1 MINALF
7 KHPVIRAS
15 YFYLLILF
23 IFLIAVIILRPV
35 IIPLI
40 FSFILYSQLEPL
52 TNKLLSRG
60 FSESTATS
68 IILFGLIGL
77 IIFCVILLFP
87 VLFDQLTSLQEK
99 LPVIWNELTSQI
111 FSAVNFL
118 NNKLH
123 FGIDI
128 TNFSASLVEKIKTW
142 GTTTA
147 LSSAGII
154 VDIFVVILLIPI
166 VTFFLMRDYEGLR
179 NRMLGWLPN
188 RSFELGCLMYY
199 KVTRQLQK
207 YIRGVLIQ
215 SGIVAV
221 ITTIGFYFV
230 GVEMAVIFGV
240 LAGLFNLIPY
250 VGPVLAIIP
259 PVLMLLGSGADVYSI
274 VGVVSVVLAAQLFD
288 NLVTIPVFIAN
299 TVGLHA
305 LVVLLGVI
313 VFGYFFGFIGM
324 LIAIP
329 VLATSK
335 IIFMGFLQG
344 LHGAPLKTEEI

>member
-1 MINALF
+1 MVSTFL
-7 KHPVIRAS
+7 KQPVVRAG
-15 YFYLLILF
+15 YFYLLIVTVL
-23 IFLIAVIILRPV
+23 LLAAIILRPV

-40 FSFILYSQLEPL
+40 LSFILYSQLEPL

-60 FSESTATS
+60 LSESTAIS

-77 IIFCVILLFP
+77 IILCVVLLFP
-87 VLFDQLTSLQEK
+87 MLLDQLVSLQGK
-99 LPVIWNELTSQI
+99 LPLIWDELTSQAYNLVNVVNHK
-111 FSAVNFL
+111 FSL
-118 NNKLH
+118 
-123 FGIDI
+123 GIDI
-128 TNFSASLVEKIKTW
+128 NSFSARLSEKVQAW
-142 GTTTA
+142 GASTA
-147 LSSAGII
+147 LSSAGMV
-154 VDIFVVILLIPI
+154 VDVLVIILLIPI
-166 VTFFLMRDYEGLR
+166 VTFFLMRDYEGVR
-179 NRMLGWLPN
+179 NRIMGWLPN

-199 KVTRQLQK
+199 KVTEQLQK

-215 SGIVAV
+215 SGIVAL

-230 GVEMAVIFGV
+230 GVDMAVTFGI

-250 VGPVLAIIP
+250 VGPVLAMIP
-259 PVLMLLGSGADVYSI
+259 PMLMLLGNGADIYSL
-274 VGVVSVVLAAQLFD
+274 VGVAGVVLLAQLFD
-288 NLVTIPVFIAN
+288 NLITIPVFIAN

-335 IIFMGFLQG
+335 IIFMSFLQG
-344 LHGAPLKTEEI
+344 LHGAPVTDEE

>member
-1 MINALF
+1 
-7 KHPVIRAS
+7 
-15 YFYLLILF
+15 LILF
-23 IFLIAVIILRPV
+23 VCLLAAIILRPV
-35 IIPLI
+35 ILPLI

-52 TNKLLSRG
+52 TNKLLSQG

-87 VLFDQLTSLQEK
+87 VLFDQLSSLQEK
-99 LPVIWNELTSQI
+99 LPVIWHELLRQTHSV
-111 FSAVNFL
+111 AGFL
-118 NNKLH
+118 NKKFN
-123 FGIDI
+123 FDIDI
-128 TNFSASLVEKIKTW
+128 NNFSENLVEKIQTW
-142 GTTTA
+142 GTSTA
-147 LSSAGII
+147 LSSAGIV
-154 VDIFVVILLIPI
+154 VDFFVVILLIPI

-199 KVTRQLQK
+199 KVTEQLQK

-230 GVEMAVIFGV
+230 GVEMAIIFGI
-240 LAGLFNLIPY
+240 LAGLFNMIPY
-250 VGPVLAIIP
+250 VGPILAIVP
-259 PVLMLLGSGADVYSI
+259 PVLMLLGSGADVFSI
-274 VGVVSVVLAAQLFD
+274 VAVISVVLAAQLFD

-335 IIFMGFLQG
+335 IVFMGFLHG
-344 LHGAPLKTEEI
+344 LHRAPLESE

>member
-1 MINALF
+1 MIETLL
-7 KHPVIRAS
+7 KQPVVRAS
-15 YFYLLILF
+15 SFYLLIVF
-23 IFLIAVIILRPV
+23 ILLLAAIILRPV
-35 IIPLI
+35 MLPLI

-60 FSESTATS
+60 LPESTAIS

-77 IIFCVILLFP
+77 IIFCVVLLFP
-87 VLFDQLTSLQEK
+87 LLFDQLANLQEK
-99 LPVIWNELTSQI
+99 LPVIWDELTGQA
-111 FSAVNFL
+111 FKLVNFL
-118 NNKLH
+118 NQKFN
-123 FGIDI
+123 FDIDM
-128 TNFSASLVEKIKTW
+128 NDFSARFSEKIQSW
-142 GTTTA
+142 GASTA
-147 LSSAGII
+147 LSSAGVI

-166 VTFFLMRDYEGLR
+166 VTFFLMRDFEGLR
-179 NRMLGWLPN
+179 NRMMGWLPN

-199 KVTRQLQK
+199 RVTKQLQK

-221 ITTIGFYFV
+221 ITSIGFHIV
-230 GVEMAVIFGV
+230 GVEMAIIFGI

-250 VGPVLAIIP
+250 IGPVLAIIP
-259 PVLMLLGSGADVYSI
+259 PALILLGSGADIFSI
-274 VGVVSVVLAAQLFD
+274 AAVAGVVLVAQLFD

-313 VFGYFFGFIGM
+313 VFGYFFGFVGM

-335 IIFMGFLQG
+335 IVFMGFLRG
-344 LHGAPLKTEEI
+344 LHGAPNNSEVV